1 MANTIRLAEGMNWVE
16 LEPLAGGIAKVV
28 AGNVHMPGDLV
39 ASPGGVS
46 WDEAGTRIGAQTETA
61 LSPFDLELRY
71 DSVTDVC
78 LTPAGDEGDIQDLAA
93 HPSASDIKSPAAKLV
108 AANDEDEAMRRTLGA
123 VQVTSVEFEV
133 PDEAPAKPVAPPPK
147 QGKDQRHAA

>member
-1 MANTIRLAEGMNWVE
+1 MATTIRLAEGMNWVE
-16 LEPLAGGIAKVV
+16 LQPLAGGVAKVV

-39 ASPGGVS
+39 ASPGGLS
-46 WDEAGTRIGAQTETA
+46 WEEAAALGGAPSDTA

-93 HPSASDIKSPAAKLV
+93 HPSASDSKSPAAKLV
-108 AANDEDEAMRRTLGA
+108 AASGEDEAMRRTLGA

-133 PDEAPAKPVAPPPK
+133 TDETPAEPAEPPAKRSNDK
-147 QGKDQRHAA
+147 RDAA

>member
-1 MANTIRLAEGMNWVE
+1 MAKTIRLAEGTNWVE

-39 ASPGGVS
+39 ASSGGLSWEDAATPGGAS
-46 WDEAGTRIGAQTETA
+46 IDTA

-71 DSVTDVC
+71 DSVTEVC
-78 LTPAGDEGDIQDLAA
+78 LAPASGEGDLQDLEA

-108 AANDEDEAMRRTLGA
+108 AASDEDEAIRRTLFA
-123 VQVTSVEFEV
+123 AQVTSVEFEV
-133 PDEAPAKPVAPPPK
+133 PDDTMATPGELPAELRNDKR
-147 QGKDQRHAA
+147 DAA

>member
-1 MANTIRLAEGMNWVE
+1 MAKTIRLVEGMNWVE

-39 ASPGGVS
+39 ASPGGPS
-46 WDEAGTRIGAQTETA
+46 WDEAAAPGGATDDTA

-78 LTPAGDEGDIQDLAA
+78 LTPAGDAGDIQDLAA

-133 PDEAPAKPVAPPPK
+133 PDDAPARP
-147 QGKDQRHAA
+147 AASPTKRRNDKRDAA